1 MRFVLFYVTMSYAL
15 SLQDYIRAYHHPAH
29 VPVTSHT
36 SYTNQFIKSA
46 DDYEADVRNVLARLH
61 DERHRNTFHH
71 SLVDK
76 MDTALEEETAF
87 LIEKTNQ
94 QSFVTLIAGVILTG
108 LIYTALLIFKPT
120 TSCSKELRIEKDIS
134 QLKSLLPATEDINE
148 IVRTVDEKS
157 VTTNG
162 LLCSAASQPLITSLA
177 VVWIPII
184 IFTIITGYMVRNV
197 TVGER
202 IMDMDIIDQN
212 DTGGDTIVV
221 NMDAEVLQR
230 LIQQKMGMTKRQND
244 FLSDYDVVGLGY

>member
-15 SLQDYIRAYHHPAH
+15 SLQDYIRAYHPAH
-29 VPVTSHT
+29 VPATSLT

-108 LIYTALLIFKPT
+108 NMIT
-120 TSCSKELRIEKDIS
+120 IS
-134 QLKSLLPATEDINE
+134 
-148 IVRTVDEKS
+148 
-157 VTTNG
+157 
-162 LLCSAASQPLITSLA
+162 
-177 VVWIPII
+177 II
-184 IFTIITGYMVRNV
+184 HVKI
-197 TVGER
+197 
-202 IMDMDIIDQN
+202 
-212 DTGGDTIVV
+212 
-221 NMDAEVLQR
+221 
-230 LIQQKMGMTKRQND
+230 
-244 FLSDYDVVGLGY
+244 